1 MGNKVFSL
9 STGPPQPTSSPP
21 LSRPL
26 HSRQPRR
33 RGHGPVD
40 RRPLRPTLQRR
51 APLPRRCLAPPLASQ
66 NARRKAKNSAP
77 APAPARSLFLFSEF
91 FRDTSLP
98 FCPTDSP
105 TEPELS
111 RWKQVP
117 RVNAILFTGDRVR
130 GTGDPVIERLSDAA
144 HLAGVLAGKL
154 PGEANAW
161 VVDAACFAGP
171 FAVYR
176 ELVPTV
182 DAAGDPKGY
191 DPTGFPA
198 AAGVANIL
206 ARSIGEV

>member
-40 RRPLRPTLQRR
+40 RRPLRATLQRR
-51 APLPRRCLAPPLASQ
+51 TPLPRRCLAPPLASQ
-66 NARRKAKNSAP
+66 NARRKAKKTLHLRLP
-77 APAPARSLFLFSEF
+77 PRVPFSSSQSF
-91 FRDTSLP
+91 SDTLA

-105 TEPELS
+105 TEPEVS

-161 VVDAACFAGP
+161 VVDAARFAGP